1 MNQLQRLSGLYKTH
15 PSSYP
20 RKARSPANE
29 PIGGGLCLLL
39 CGSDIQRGCELFE
52 QPFLNWEISDL
63 CGHFLVLKEEV
74 NTYSQFDPH

>member
-1 MNQLQRLSGLYKTH
+1 MN
-15 PSSYP
+15 PS
-20 RKARSPANE
+20 E
-29 PIGGGLCLLL
+29 E
-39 CGSDIQRGCELFE
+39 GSFCCSVAVTSSAAVNFFE